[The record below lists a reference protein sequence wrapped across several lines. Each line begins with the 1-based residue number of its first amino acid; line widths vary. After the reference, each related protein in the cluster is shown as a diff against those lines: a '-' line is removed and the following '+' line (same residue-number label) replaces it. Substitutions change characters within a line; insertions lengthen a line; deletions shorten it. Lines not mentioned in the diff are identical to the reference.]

1 MSRRYEIVYI
11 FDSALEE
18 AQVNEHLE
26 RFHALLINND
36 NPEPITNTNHWGKRS
51 LAYAIKGHAIGYYVV
66 VQFATDPTLLDE
78 FERLVKL
85 DEATIRYQLVLN
97 EGELPRPPRIQDDA
111 QRDTRGGAGK
121 DEEDS

>member
-1 MSRRYEIVYI
+1 MKVSSEQRPPRE
-11 FDSALEE
+11 
-18 AQVNEHLE
+18 
-26 RFHALLINND
+26 ALL
-36 NPEPITNTNHWGKRS
+36 T
-51 LAYAIKGHAIGYYVV
+51 
-66 VQFATDPTLLDE
+66 
-78 FERLVKL
+78 VKL

>member
-1 MSRRYEIVYI
+1 MTRRYEIVYI

-18 AQVNEHLE
+18 AQVNECLE

-36 NPEPITNTNHWGKRS
+36 NPEPIANTNHWGKRS
-51 LAYAIKGHAIGYYVV
+51 LAYAIKGQAIGYYVV
-66 VQFATDPTLLDE
+66 VQFATDPTLLGE

-85 DEATIRYQLVLN
+85 DEAVIRYQLVLN

-111 QRDTRGGAGK
+111 QRDARGGAAK